1 MTGIP
6 VLGGLAALLISSFA
20 WSGLDP
26 LRKLLLEKVPPVAV
40 LFVMTLGLVPAFA
53 LWVWASDP
61 VAIQPGY
68 YLPALG
74 SIVLNVGA
82 NLAYLESVR
91 RSPLSTTI
99 PLLSLTPVF
108 ATLFGLVLLREVPGG
123 PKLAGIGLVVAGALA
138 LNRRPS
144 AAGGGAFTAL
154 LSETGSLLMM
164 LVALLWAAAI
174 GLDKLAIAAA
184 SGPVHGL
191 VVMGGIGLATFLML
205 LARGQVRD
213 LARFRQ
219 APGLTLVS
227 LAVGFVAFG
236 AQVLALQTILV
247 GVVETVKRGIGNV
260 LAVAMGRAIFG
271 EPVTPLKVIAVLM
284 MALGVALVLLR

>member
-1 MTGIP
+1 MSSLPIAGS
-6 VLGGLAALLISSFA
+6 LAALLVSSFA

-26 LRKLLLEKVPPVAV
+26 LRKLLLDKVPPVAL

-61 VAIQPGY
+61 VTIAPGY
-68 YLPALG
+68 YLPAVG
-74 SIVLNVGA
+74 SMALNVGA

-123 PKLAGIGLVVAGALA
+123 SKLLGIALVVAGALA
-138 LNRRPS
+138 LHFRPGGP
-144 AAGGGAFTAL
+144 AGGAFKAL
-154 LSETGSLLMM
+154 ATETGSLLMM

-174 GLDKLAIAAA
+174 GCDKLAIHAA

-191 VVMGGIGLATFLML
+191 VVMAGIGVATFLML

-213 LARFRQ
+213 LVRFRQ
-219 APGLTLVS
+219 APGLTAAS
-227 LAVGFVAFG
+227 LAVGFVAF
-236 AQVLALQTILV
+236 ATQVIALQTVLI
-247 GVVETVKRGIGNV
+247 GVVETVKRGIGNAM
-260 LAVAMGRAIFG
+260 AVALGRAIFG
-271 EPVTPLKVIAVLM
+271 EPVTATKVVAVLL
-284 MALGVALVLLR
+284 MAAGVGLVLLG